1 MGIVID
7 TSAIIELE
15 RARAS
20 WDPILERADDELVF
34 LPAIVWGELM
44 AGVHLADSV
53 PRALKRRDRLNELRH
68 AIPILPFTAEIA
80 ELWAE
85 LFAELQRAG
94 TPIPANDLC
103 VAATAIAHEHT
114 VLVSSKD
121 EAHYRRVPGATVLK
135 L

>member
-1 MGIVID
+1 MGLVID

-20 WDPILERADDELVF
+20 WDSILEKAGDERVY
-34 LPAIVWGELM
+34 LPAIVWAELM

-53 PRALKRRDRLNELRH
+53 PRALKRRERLDELRR
-68 AIPILPFTAEIA
+68 IVGILPFTAEIA

-103 VAATAIAHEHT
+103 VAATAVSHGHGL
-114 VLVSSKD
+114 LVSSMD
-121 EAHYRRVPGATVLK
+121 EGHYRRIPQAKVFTL
-135 L
+135 

>member
-1 MGIVID
+1 V
-7 TSAIIELE
+7 A
-15 RARAS
+15 
-20 WDPILERADDELVF
+20 
-34 LPAIVWGELM
+34 
-44 AGVHLADSV
+44 
-53 PRALKRRDRLNELRH
+53 RALKRRERLDELRRT
-68 AIPILPFTAEIA
+68 IPVLPFTAEIA

-103 VAATAIAHEHT
+103 VAATAIAHKHT

-121 EAHYRRVPGATVLK
+121 EAHYRRVPGATVLT

>member
-1 MGIVID
+1 MGVIID
-7 TSAIIELE
+7 TSAIVELE
-15 RARAS
+15 RQRAS
-20 WDPILERADDELVF
+20 WDRVLVKVGDEPVF

-53 PRALKRRDRLNELRH
+53 PRALKRREKLDKLRELV
-68 AIPILPFTAEIA
+68 AVLPFNVEIA
-80 ELWAE
+80 EAWAE

-103 VAATAIAHEHT
+103 VAATARVHGHRI
-114 VLVSSKD
+114 LVSSMD
-121 EAHYRRVPGATVLK
+121 EAHYRLVSGANVLT

>member
-20 WDPILERADDELVF
+20 WDAILERAGEDPVF

-53 PRALKRRDRLNELRH
+53 QRALKRRENLDRLRK
-68 AIPILPFTAEIA
+68 AVPILPFSAEIG
-80 ELWAE
+80 EVWAE

-94 TPIPANDLC
+94 TPVPANDLC
-103 VAATAIAHEHT
+103 VAATAVALHHR
-114 VLVSSKD
+114 VLVSSVD
-121 EAHYRRVPGATVLK
+121 EAHFRRVPGAEVIML
-135 L
+135 